1 MNVRKG
7 SMLYEGKAKR
17 IFEIQGEKELLL
29 QEFKDSLTAFNG
41 EKKGSFADKGVLN
54 RDMTSLIFQFLKKRG
69 VANHWV
75 QDFEKNE
82 MVTEKLKIIPLEVV
96 VRNRVAGSLAKKFKW
111 EEGKELPFTIIEL
124 YFKSDELG
132 DPFINDEHVEVLGL
146 CTKTEL
152 AKLKELSRQI
162 NGHLKTLFMEA
173 GLELVD
179 FKLEFG
185 KDSKG
190 EIKLGDE
197 ITPDSCRLWDRKTG
211 EKMDKDRFR
220 RDLGNVQQTYE
231 EVCRRLTAAWRNA
244 Q

>member
-29 QEFKDSLTAFNG
+29 QEFKDSLTALNG
-41 EKKGSFADKGVLN
+41 QKKGSFTDKGVLN
-54 RDMTSLIFQFLKKRG
+54 RDMTSLIFQFLRKQG
-69 VANHWV
+69 IANHWV
-75 QDFEKNE
+75 QDVEKNE
-82 MVTEKLKIIPLEVV
+82 MVTEKLQIIPLEVV
-96 VRNRVAGSLAKKFKW
+96 VRNRAAGSLAKRFKW
-111 EEGKELPFTIIEL
+111 DEGKELPFTLIEL
-124 YFKSDELG
+124 YFKSDDLG
-132 DPFINDEHVEVLGL
+132 DPFINDEHVEALGL
-146 CTKTEL
+146 CTRAEL
-152 AKLKELSRQI
+152 SKLKELAKTI
-162 NGHLKTLFMEA
+162 NGHLKTFFLEA

-185 KDSKG
+185 KNSKG

-220 RDLGNVQQTYE
+220 RDLGNIQQTYE
-231 EVCRRLTAAWRNA
+231 EVCRRLTQAWRNV